1 LSGRGDIPPLRPGMR
16 VDGFEVVGAAGRG
29 GQGRLYLVRPWR
41 DGDPLRG
48 WSRRRLSRLAA
59 RRAVGRD
66 LIAAERLGVIKL
78 ARPEFQANL
87 LNEREYLASPE
98 AAHPHLAALYG
109 RRFPAP
115 AGRIRPSLG
124 SVALVDEAG
133 ARQSYTYLA
142 LAYEP
147 GGSLAELIAR
157 AGGRPLP
164 VAQAVTIAAQ
174 VADALE
180 HLHRTLGLVHHDLC
194 PENVMLRGERPPH
207 AVLVDLAAA
216 ESLASPRHASVYGR
230 ERYLAPEH
238 LAEPPSAPGVGVD
251 IYGLGVL
258 LHDMLGDPAARGR
271 RLGPEDRLCAANPA
285 APAGLDRLAS
295 LALDPDSRRRAE
307 GIPSAA
313 AFAAALRALPLHDC
327 GPPRRLPPSPR
338 QIGAALTA
346 VTVVAWL
353 AFAAISPGRAETPA
367 PAPIVTVTPMRET
380 SPTPAPTSTRVKDEG

>member
-1 LSGRGDIPPLRPGMR
+1 MSGRGDIPPLRPGAR
-16 VDGFEVVGAAGRG
+16 VDGFEVVGASGRG

-59 RRAVGRD
+59 RRAVGRA
-66 LIAAERLGVIKL
+66 LIEAEGLGVIKL
-78 ARPEFQANL
+78 GRPEFQANL

-98 AAHPHLAALYG
+98 AAHPHLVALYG

-124 SVALVDEAG
+124 SVALADEAG
-133 ARQSYTYLA
+133 ARRSYTYLA

-164 VAQAVTIAAQ
+164 LALAVTIAAQ

-194 PENVMLRGERPPH
+194 PENVMLRSERPPH

-230 ERYLAPEH
+230 ERYLAPEQ
-238 LAEPPSAPGVGVD
+238 LAEPPAAPGVGVD
-251 IYGLGVL
+251 IYSLGVL
-258 LHDMLGDPAARGR
+258 LHDMLGGPAAPGSRP
-271 RLGPEDRLCAANPA
+271 GPQDRLSAANPA
-285 APAGLDRLAS
+285 APAELDRLAS
-295 LALDPDSRRRAE
+295 LALDPDPRRRAE

-313 AFAAALRALPLHDC
+313 AFAAALRALPASDC
-327 GPPRRLPPSPR
+327 GPPRRLLPALR
-338 QIGAALTA
+338 RLGAALAA
-346 VTVVAWL
+346 VAVVAWL
-353 AFAAISPGRAETPA
+353 AFMAISPGQAGGGA
-367 PAPIVTVTPMRET
+367 PATVVTVTPLREA
-380 SPTPAPTSTRVKDEG
+380 SPTPAPTSTRIKDEG